1 MIKVIT
7 AVKNPLIFN
16 WHFMGW
22 QIDYK
27 HMGAPFRKKK
37 ERNTNTFS
45 VCSEGKRVNQYS
57 WTWAVIVKDEEEE
70 GNLCT
75 DDYSRAY
82 FLVCFRTFGR
92 NQPCANTQS
101 SNRVMNVCSVR
112 LLVVLFYCV
121 DRQFYGLQ
129 KHMRILIAHL
139 LVSESNLFAANELI
153 KIGAFVACVHRK
165 LLRSRHIT
173 NALNAFCSI
182 FPANFFSLLP
192 IRCMVGK
199 TGIGRHFSFSTQM
212 SNLFPFDK
220 SFPFFCL
227 SQLVF
232 ILHRINSNWCLFM
245 TVALFLS
252 KYQQ

>member
-37 ERNTNTFS
+37 ERNTNTLS

-57 WTWAVIVKDEEEE
+57 WTWAIIVKDEEEE

-153 KIGAFVACVHRK
+153 KIDAFVACVHRK

-173 NALNAFCSI
+173 NALNSAAYFQPISSLCCRFGAWLEKLELAVISAFQHKCRI
-182 FPANFFSLLP
+182 FS
-192 IRCMVGK
+192 
-199 TGIGRHFSFSTQM
+199 HST
-212 SNLFPFDK
+212 NLFR
-220 SFPFFCL
+220 FFV
-227 SQLVF
+227 SA
-232 ILHRINSNWCLFM
+232 N
-245 TVALFLS
+245 
-252 KYQQ
+252 